1 MASPANEA
9 CPLVAQDY
17 VYRDKVKEM
26 TRGRRLA
33 RYLSQYKWYNPQS
46 NNPNA
51 PSIDKAWAYFEH
63 VTLAR
68 HFKPDE
74 RAVDV
79 NRKAEVGEDEAPTKL
94 YSVMGTSESDLG
106 DFGIGVGESHD
117 HENLVSCDAYML
129 LF

>member
-9 CPLVAQDY
+9 SPLVVKDY
-17 VYRDKVKEM
+17 LYRDNVKEM
-26 TRGRRLA
+26 TWGRRLA
-33 RYLSQYKWYNPQS
+33 RYLSQYKWYNPQL

-51 PSIDKAWAYFEH
+51 PSIDEAWAYFEH

-74 RAVDV
+74 CAVDV

-94 YSVMGTSESDLG
+94 YSVLGTPESDLG
-106 DFGIGVGESHD
+106 DFGIGVGETHD
-117 HENLVSCDAYML
+117 HEMSLFIDASML
-129 LF
+129 KF